1 MKQSGIAEQM
11 NPERRRFLEICGRY
25 GFTTAVLA
33 SIGGYLWS
41 DDAIAQTAAD
51 EEAKQKAAKFT
62 MLFATEYKNEDWSH
76 LPIPQSQFK
85 TNLEASSKNAI
96 YVKLHPA
103 GQLGIG
109 AALAQKIQGGTV
121 QGGAVSLSN
130 FSPYAPAVDLIN
142 IPFWCGENQ
151 KFANL
156 VTSRAWNDEITPKVT
171 TRGYQPIFYFTMD
184 SRTISSRKGFRPV
197 KVPGDMQ
204 GMKMRVPPSQ
214 LLQTFYRLAGANPT
228 VVPWGETATAIKQGV
243 ADGLDPAIVTAVHV
257 RIRRHPRPSDRRA
270 LCFRRAD
277 VRRERRLVSGAAERP
292 SDRVRCGGRAHTAGV
307 VRADREGACGVDR
320 RIQEGGRAVLRDQ
333 RLGVQAMGGCVRR
346 ASQGVGGVQG
356 EIRGLGRQLRETQ
369 GGGEHQGPHYGR
381 RIHRL
386 NLRARSGAPATK
398 HHLPRRGGALVRSA
412 AATPA
417 R

>member
-1 MKQSGIAEQM
+1 MKQSVMKEQT

-33 SIGGYLWS
+33 STGGYLWS

-243 ADGLDPAIVTAVHV
+243 ADGLDPAIAPLYTFGFADTLGHLTVVRSVSDAQMFAANAGWYQALPKELQTAF
-257 RIRRHPRPSDRRA
+257 DA
-270 LCFRRAD
+270 
-277 VRRERRLVSGAAERP
+277 AAERTQQE
-292 SDRVRCGGRAHTAGV
+292 SFAQIEKARAVSIAEFKQAGAQFYAINASEYKQWV
-307 VRADREGACGVDR
+307 DACG
-320 RIQEGGRAVLRDQ
+320 E
-333 RLGVQAMGGCVRR
+333 
-346 ASQGVGGVQG
+346 
-356 EIRGLGRQLRETQ
+356 
-369 GGGEHQGPHYGR
+369 
-381 RIHRL
+381 
-386 NLRARSGAPATK
+386 
-398 HHLPRRGGALVRSA
+398 PRKEWEEFKVKFAGSVANFEKLKA
-412 AATPA
+412 AANTKGPITVGEYTG
-417 R
+417 